1 MSDAGR
7 ELSVYEGSYT
17 GSFCCVTAVGV
28 PVIESRVKAFE
39 IANWF
44 IESELEKSV
53 SWAVWGLLS

>member
-39 IANWF
+39 LPIGF
-44 IESELEKSV
+44 IERYL
-53 SWAVWGLLS
+53 

>member
-17 GSFCCVTAVGV
+17 GSFCCITAAVA

-44 IESELEKSV
+44 IENELEK
-53 SWAVWGLLS
+53 